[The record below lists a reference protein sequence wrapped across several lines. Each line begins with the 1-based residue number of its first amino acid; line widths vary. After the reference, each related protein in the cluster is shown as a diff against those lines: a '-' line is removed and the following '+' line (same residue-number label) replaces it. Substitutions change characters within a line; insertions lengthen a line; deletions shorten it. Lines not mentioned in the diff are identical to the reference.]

1 MMQRKQ
7 RPLPTGGRG
16 QRKMQLFTENYAIG
30 AKLKSL
36 RLQVLQNLPIHTLS
50 NWFFA
55 CSIMPGSSVRMPA
68 SKFRFLICFHSNTG
82 SNKVCATYIYFFPV
96 KHKHLKMNTRT
107 KHSCGVGD
115 VGEHKVY
122 ICLISR

>member
-36 RLQVLQNLPIHTLS
+36 RLQVLQNLPIHTSS

-55 CSIMPGSSVRMPA
+55 CPGSSVRMPA
-68 SKFRFLICFHSNTG
+68 SKFRFFDLLSFQ
-82 SNKVCATYIYFFPV
+82 YR
-96 KHKHLKMNTRT
+96 LQ
-107 KHSCGVGD
+107 
-115 VGEHKVY
+115 
-122 ICLISR
+122 

>member
-30 AKLKSL
+30 AKLKSQ

-68 SKFRFLICFHSNTG
+68 SKFRFLICFHSNTD
-82 SNKVCATYIYFFPV
+82 SNKVCATDIHFFSV
-96 KHKHLKMNTRT
+96 KDKHLKMNTRT
-107 KHSCGVGD
+107 ENSLQAV
-115 VGEHKVY
+115 V
-122 ICLISR
+122 

>member
-1 MMQRKQ
+1 
-7 RPLPTGGRG
+7 
-16 QRKMQLFTENYAIG
+16 MQLFTENYAIG
-30 AKLKSL
+30 AKLKSQ

-55 CSIMPGSSVRMPA
+55 NQYYRVICQDA
-68 SKFRFLICFHSNTG
+68 SFKVSFFDLLSFPMQS

>member
-36 RLQVLQNLPIHTLS
+36 RLQVLQNFAYPYLIELVLCLS
-50 NWFFA
+50 RVICQDASFKVSFFDLL
-55 CSIMPGSSVRMPA
+55 SFQYR
-68 SKFRFLICFHSNTG
+68 LQ
-82 SNKVCATYIYFFPV
+82 
-96 KHKHLKMNTRT
+96 
-107 KHSCGVGD
+107 
-115 VGEHKVY
+115 
-122 ICLISR
+122 

>member
-68 SKFRFLICFHSNTG
+68 SKFRFLICFHSNTD
-82 SNKVCATYIYFFPV
+82 SNKVCATTYTSFPSNTSI
-96 KHKHLKMNTRT
+96 LKWTRGQNTR
-107 KHSCGVGD
+107 V
-115 VGEHKVY
+115 E
-122 ICLISR
+122 LEM